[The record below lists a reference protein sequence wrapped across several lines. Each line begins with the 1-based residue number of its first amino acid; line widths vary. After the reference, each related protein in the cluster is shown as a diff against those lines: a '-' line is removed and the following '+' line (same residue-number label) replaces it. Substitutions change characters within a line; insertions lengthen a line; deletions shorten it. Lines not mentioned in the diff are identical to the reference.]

1 MGRKK
6 DDRNGEKRLHTYSSI
21 TDEKKK
27 KLEIRKKRK
36 RMYAICFLLDNALRF
51 RKEDEEIRGNKEIE
65 RKKDTRHKKKN
76 SNELLRI

>member
-1 MGRKK
+1 MTGT
-6 DDRNGEKRLHTYSSI
+6 EKNACTHIAQLQTR
-21 TDEKKK
+21 KK